1 MDESM
6 KSSFLERENVTPISS
21 SYQMKPPAEDKFQE
35 LMVKE
40 IVRNI
45 LAESLAAKKYDSETI
60 KNLTTSIANRINHA
74 VKELKLKRY
83 KHIVHV
89 NMGERRGQGV
99 KSGFICLWDSETD
112 TDSRSERGR
121 RKIVYRKGKVCLKT
135 LFKMHLFNQ
144 LN

>member
-112 TDSRSERGR
+112 THISETYINDSLFCVATVFA
-121 RKIVYRKGKVCLKT
+121 VYLY
-135 LFKMHLFNQ
+135 
-144 LN
+144 